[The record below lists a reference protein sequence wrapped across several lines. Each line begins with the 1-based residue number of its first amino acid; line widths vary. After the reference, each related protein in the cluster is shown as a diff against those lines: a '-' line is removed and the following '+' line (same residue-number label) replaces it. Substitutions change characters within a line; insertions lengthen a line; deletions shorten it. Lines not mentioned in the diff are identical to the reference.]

1 MWSLSVQ
8 PLHFELSEHS
18 SSVPIQKR
26 AIPPKRRPGTNET
39 TGIARGISLKQPRRI
54 LPGIETR
61 NIEEAEMI
69 FQIRAALQRS
79 QERAR
84 HRRSYKALL
93 QLEDHFLRDIGLSR
107 NDVAGLMSSDRY
119 A

>member
-1 MWSLSVQ
+1 
-8 PLHFELSEHS
+8 
-18 SSVPIQKR
+18 
-26 AIPPKRRPGTNET
+26 
-39 TGIARGISLKQPRRI
+39 
-54 LPGIETR
+54 
-61 NIEEAEMI
+61 MI

-107 NDVAGLMSSDRY
+107 NDVAGLMSSGRY